1 MMEGAASRPIAF
13 IDLARQRERIRGRLE
28 QAIARVLDHCQFVM
42 GPEVTELERR
52 LAAFCG
58 VRNTVTCASGT
69 DALIL
74 ALMAKGLRPG
84 DAVVV
89 PSFTFCATAEAVCLL

>member
-69 DALIL
+69 DSPGRCRRCPELHL
-74 ALMAKGLRPG
+74 LRHG
-84 DAVVV
+84 GSRV
-89 PSFTFCATAEAVCLL
+89 PPRRDPRLR